1 MALPIFTVNAPIKDR
16 ASIQKL
22 LFQPFTMVCF
32 AKIHLFF
39 TVHDCKKFSQN
50 TPIFG
55 NFLGVATIKSIRKL
69 NLILKIMKPFHT
81 FNYFLPPSTW
91 TSLEK
96 VVHHRCTSI
105 NHVIKGLF
113 INDVASI
120 LQLFY
125 PPLLPS
131 LVIYHPFWPFTL
143 RKTPV
148 QPF

>member
-1 MALPIFTVNAPIKDR
+1 MW
-16 ASIQKL
+16 L
-22 LFQPFTMVCF
+22 LFKMHND
-32 AKIHLFF
+32 AGFF
-39 TVHDCKKFSQN
+39 CKKLS
-50 TPIFG
+50 IFLLYSHYG
-55 NFLGVATIKSIRKL
+55 KPFNKNCLFLAIFLVWLLFKSIWVL
-69 NLILKIMKPFHT
+69 YLILKIMKPFHT
-81 FNYFLPPSTW
+81 FNYFLPHSTW